1 MLAQVL
7 RLRTIVVPVLLCAFV
22 VALTSCA
29 SEKQT
34 ALVNDPDDHDH
45 GGSSMPWNKQEA
57 WERGE
62 QFQAMT
68 DRR

>member
-7 RLRTIVVPVLLCAFV
+7 KLRTIVVPVLLCAFV

-29 SEKQT
+29 AQKQT
-34 ALVNDPDDHDH
+34 ALVNDPDDH
-45 GGSSMPWNKQEA
+45 GASMIPWNKQEP
-57 WERGE
+57 WEKGG
-62 QFQAMT
+62 QFAGGT

>member
-7 RLRTIVVPVLLCAFV
+7 KLRTIVVPVLLCAFV

-29 SEKQT
+29 AQKET
-34 ALVNDPDDHDH
+34 ALVKDPDDH
-45 GGSSMPWNKQEA
+45 GGSMIPWNKQEP
-57 WERGE
+57 WEKGG
-62 QFQAMT
+62 QYAGMT

>member
-7 RLRTIVVPVLLCAFV
+7 KVRIIVVPLLLCAFV

-29 SEKQT
+29 TEKQT
-34 ALVNDPDDHDH
+34 TLVSDPDDH
-45 GGSSMPWNKQEA
+45 GGSAMPWNKQEP
-57 WERGE
+57 WEKGG

>member
-1 MLAQVL
+1 MLGQVL
-7 RLRTIVVPVLLCAFV
+7 KLRTIVVPVLLCAFV

-29 SEKQT
+29 TQKET
-34 ALVNDPDDHDH
+34 ALVNDPDDH
-45 GGSSMPWNKQEA
+45 GGSAIPWNKQES
-57 WERGE
+57 WEKGE